1 MNNLIFFFFFFFSSS
16 LLLSTVSCDK
26 AKILP
31 LGDIISGV
39 ADIANVIAPKKEEV
53 VESISESI
61 PKINLKIVPSKK
73 LNITKNDIIFLL
85 SQLRQEIRRQV
96 GILQG
101 AQEYELEEKE
111 RMRER
116 SASIWSS
123 SNSAVYFPK
132 QRDNKEN
139 VDNMEEDEKEE
150 IEDLLDSLN
159 KVLNVNV
166 IGKDEQEKKEE
177 NLSYD
182 IEIND
187 RKNLDNNGESGLQN
201 GPQFRQKTF
210 RNGPIRRP

>member
-1 MNNLIFFFFFFFSSS
+1 MFFIFKH
-16 LLLSTVSCDK
+16 LKGCDK

-96 GILQG
+96 GILQD
-101 AQEYELEEKE
+101 ELEEKE

-132 QRDNKEN
+132 QN
-139 VDNMEEDEKEE
+139 
-150 IEDLLDSLN
+150 SLN
-159 KVLNVNV
+159 K

-210 RNGPIRRP
+210 RNGN